1 LKNGNPFLEEENMA
15 TQQKSPMGKDDLV
28 RAFAA
33 KAETTLVDANKFVG
47 ALIDIIVTTL
57 ETSNLQLVGFGSFR
71 RVSRPEHQGR
81 NPKTGE
87 IITVPASST
96 VRFKPAAALK
106 MRAQKTSG
114 HKGEAGSAAKG
125 KPGSKQS
132 STKKR

>member
-1 LKNGNPFLEEENMA
+1 MA
-15 TQQKSPMGKDDLV
+15 TQAKSSLGKDDLV

-33 KAETTLVDANKFVG
+33 KAETTLVDAGKYVG
-47 ALIDIIVTTL
+47 ALIDVIVTTL
-57 ETSNLQLVGFGSFR
+57 ETTNLQLVGFGSFK

-96 VRFKPAAALK
+96 VRFKPAAALR

-114 HKGEAGSAAKG
+114 HKAAAGSTGKG
-125 KPGSKQS
+125 KQGSKPS